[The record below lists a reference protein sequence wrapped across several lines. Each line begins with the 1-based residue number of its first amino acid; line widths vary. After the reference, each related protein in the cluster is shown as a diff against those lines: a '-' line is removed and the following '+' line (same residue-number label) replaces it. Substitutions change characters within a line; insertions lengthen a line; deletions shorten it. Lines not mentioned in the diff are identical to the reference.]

1 MNADTMADKL
11 ELRAIREGWPVSA
24 EQRKQIM
31 ERAMDRATCGDPDI
45 EDKAAKIFLA
55 ADAVN
60 LKRQQLEQKQ
70 FESEHARK
78 LQLIEA
84 AIRLGIVSDG
94 RSAIGG
100 SVIAASASGG
110 SAGHT

>member
-1 MNADTMADKL
+1 MADKL
-11 ELRAIREGWPVSA
+11 ELRAIKEGWPISD

-31 ERAMDRATCGDPDI
+31 QRAMKRASCGDPDI

-60 LKRQQLEQKQ
+60 LKRQQLEQKKL
-70 FESEHARK
+70 EAEHARK
-78 LQLIEA
+78 IKLIEA

-94 RSAIGG
+94 RAAIGG
-100 SVIAASASGG
+100 AVISAPEC
-110 SAGHT
+110 

>member
-1 MNADTMADKL
+1 MNSDTMADKL
-11 ELRAIREGWPVSA
+11 ELRAIKEGWPISD

-31 ERAMDRATCGDPDI
+31 QRAMKRASCGDPDI

-60 LKRQQLEQKQ
+60 LKRQQLEQKKL
-70 FESEHARK
+70 EAEHARK
-78 LQLIEA
+78 IKLIEA

-94 RSAIGG
+94 RAAIGG
-100 SVIAASASGG
+100 TVISAPEC
-110 SAGHT
+110 